1 MESMQRCW
9 IKVFKRLFSYDIKT
23 LVKSKKGLAEKM
35 RNTSTKGPMQMTML
49 ENVGVLG
56 GSLGKCLA

>member
-1 MESMQRCW
+1 
-9 IKVFKRLFSYDIKT
+9 
-23 LVKSKKGLAEKM
+23 M